1 MQPEHDHD
9 LAAVQREAFS
19 MIGRGVA
26 DRRHAFHTPVLV
38 THGIDGVPAART
50 VVLRGFAAAD
60 RVLVFHSDRR
70 SRKVAELAAD
80 PRIAAVFYDPTSKI
94 QIRVDGGASVH
105 VADGVTAAAWQR
117 LAVFGRRSY
126 LSLPP
131 GSASSAPSSGL
142 PAALETRVPDAEEA
156 EGGYANFAVILVQVR
171 RLDWLSLSAR
181 GHRRAHFAWTDGGDE
196 TAAWLIP

>member
-9 LAAVQREAFS
+9 LAAVQREAFN

-38 THGIDGVPAART
+38 THGIDGFLAART
-50 VVLRGFAAAD
+50 VVLRGFDATE

-80 PRIAAVFYDPTSKI
+80 PRIAAVFYELKNKI
-94 QIRVDGGASVH
+94 QVRVDGWASVH
-105 VADGVTAAAWQR
+105 VVDGVTAAAWQR
-117 LAVFGRRSY
+117 LAVFSRRGY

-156 EGGYANFAVILVQVR
+156 EGGYANFAVILAQVH
-171 RLDWLSLSAR
+171 RLD
-181 GHRRAHFAWTDGGDE
+181 
-196 TAAWLIP
+196 